1 MLQSGR
7 GPAEAARR
15 TAPNSRGTAAA
26 RRHGTQAKQTRA
38 GGHSQQEERPAATLL
53 FAWKTQL
60 TKPETATANQCME
73 RRGEQVLW
81 WQQRTLERVAE
92 HESSST
98 VLSAFL

>member
-60 TKPETATANQCME
+60 TKPETATANS
-73 RRGEQVLW
+73 VW
-81 WQQRTLERVAE
+81 SAE
-92 HESSST
+92 GSKFFGGSEG
-98 VLSAFL
+98 L